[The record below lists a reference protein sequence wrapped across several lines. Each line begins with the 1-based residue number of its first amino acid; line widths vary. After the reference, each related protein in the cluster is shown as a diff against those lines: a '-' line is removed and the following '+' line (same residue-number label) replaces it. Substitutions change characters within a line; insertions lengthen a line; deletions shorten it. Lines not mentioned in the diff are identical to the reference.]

1 MSSAY
6 ELDARRLLC
15 PMPVI
20 KTQDRIKE
28 LQSGDELIVY
38 CTDPGVL
45 QDIPAWCRING
56 HQVIDTNDRDN
67 EIVIT
72 IRINPPMGPTNTAR

>member
-1 MSSAY
+1 MNQH

-20 KTQDRIKE
+20 RTQNKIRDLLNDDI
-28 LQSGDELIVY
+28 LVVY

-45 QDIPAWCRING
+45 QDIPTWCRLNG
-56 HQVIDTNDRDN
+56 HQVIKTQEEKH

-72 IRINPPMGPTNTAR
+72 ILVKKP